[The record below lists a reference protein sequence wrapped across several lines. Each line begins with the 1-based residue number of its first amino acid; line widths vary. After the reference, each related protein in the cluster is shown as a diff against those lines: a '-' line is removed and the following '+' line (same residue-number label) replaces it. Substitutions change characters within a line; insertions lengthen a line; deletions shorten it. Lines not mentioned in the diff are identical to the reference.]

1 MPVFVFT
8 VIHRNLVNANATP
21 VRAFAVHLPNWMFEE
36 LGKLLAILTII
47 LLAERLTADNR
58 IGW

>member
-1 MPVFVFT
+1 MPVFVF
-8 VIHRNLVNANATP
+8 ICIYRNLVNANATP
-21 VRAFAVHLPNWMFEE
+21 VLAFAVHLPNWMFEE